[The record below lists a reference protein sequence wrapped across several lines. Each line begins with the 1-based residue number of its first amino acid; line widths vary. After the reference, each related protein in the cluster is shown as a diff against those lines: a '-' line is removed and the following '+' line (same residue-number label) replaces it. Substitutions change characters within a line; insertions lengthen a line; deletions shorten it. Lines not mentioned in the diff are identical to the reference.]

1 MKQQVSW
8 KVASQLSCLRCGLL
22 GETLGHSY
30 SPRIHALLGDYDY
43 RLYEVP
49 KDKVEDFILNGEW
62 DGLNVTIPYKKVAAS
77 LCDELSD
84 IAKSLGSVN
93 TLVRRDGKIYGY
105 NTDYYGFRSMVI
117 ESGVDI
123 AGKKALVLGTGGT
136 GVTVQK
142 VLSEMGAEV
151 VPISRSGEDNYD
163 NIEKHSDAVLV
174 VNATPVG
181 MYPKNGVSPLDLKR
195 IPSCECVLDVIYNPM
210 KTALIL
216 QAERLGLKFKS
227 GLHMLVAQA
236 KYSSERFQNTEIG
249 DDLVTSIENRL
260 TKELENIILIG
271 MPGSGKSVIA
281 EALGKRLG
289 RMVIETDAEIVKSAG
304 MSIPEIFERSGEDE
318 FRRLETDEIKNCGK
332 LSEKIISTGGGTV
345 TRDENYA
352 YLHQNGVIV
361 WLERDISK
369 LPTAGRPISQKS
381 DLNELYQK
389 RKPMYEKFADIKVT
403 NDGTVSETV
412 EKIILGIEELTR

>member
-1 MKQQVSW
+1 MTASSKQVSR
-8 KVASQLSCLRCGLL
+8 LRCGLL
-22 GETLGHSY
+22 GEKLGHSY

-49 KDKVEDFILNGEW
+49 KDKVEDFILHGEW

-84 IAKSLGSVN
+84 IAKGLGSVN

-105 NTDYYGFRSMVI
+105 NTDYYGFKSMVI

-142 VLSEMGAEV
+142 VLGEMGAEV
-151 VPISRSGEDNYD
+151 IPISRSGENNYD
-163 NIEKHSDAVLV
+163 NIEKHSDAILI

-236 KYSSERFQNTEIG
+236 KYSSERFQNTENG

-271 MPGSGKSVIA
+271 MPGSGKSVVA
-281 EALGKRLG
+281 EALGKRFG
-289 RMVIETDAEIVKSAG
+289 RTVIETDVEIVKTAG
-304 MSIPEIFERSGEDE
+304 VSIPEIFERSGEDE

-361 WLERDISK
+361 WIERDISK

-389 RKPMYEKFADIKVT
+389 RKPMYEKFADIRVT

-412 EKIILGIEELTR
+412 EKIILGIEELTG

>member
-1 MKQQVSW
+1 MTVSSKQVS
-8 KVASQLSCLRCGLL
+8 SLRCGLL

-43 RLYEVP
+43 YLYEVP
-49 KDKVEDFILNGEW
+49 KDKVEDFILHGEW

-117 ESGVDI
+117 ESGVDV
-123 AGKKALVLGTGGT
+123 AGKKALVLCTGGT

-163 NIEKHSDAVLV
+163 NIEKHSDAILV

-216 QAERLGLKFKS
+216 QAESLGLKFKS

-249 DDLVTSIENRL
+249 DDLVTSIEKRL

-271 MPGSGKSVIA
+271 MPGSGKSAVA

-289 RMVIETDAEIVKSAG
+289 RTVIETDAEIVKTAA
-304 MSIPEIFERSGEDE
+304 MSIPKIFERSGEDE

-345 TRDENYA
+345 TRNENYA

-389 RKPMYEKFADIKVT
+389 RKPMYEKFADIRVT

>member
-1 MKQQVSW
+1 MKQVSC
-8 KVASQLSCLRCGLL
+8 QLRCGLL

-30 SPRIHALLGDYDY
+30 SPRIHAYLGDYDY

-49 KDKVEDFILNGEW
+49 KNKVEDFILHGDW

-93 TLVRRDGKIYGY
+93 TLVKRDGKIYGY
-105 NTDYYGFRSMVI
+105 NTDYYGFKSMVL
-117 ESGVDI
+117 ETGVRLS
-123 AGKKALVLGTGGT
+123 GKKALVLGTGGT

-151 VPISRSGEDNYD
+151 IPISRSGEDNYD

-181 MYPKNGVSPLDLKR
+181 MYPKNGVSPLDLRR

-210 KTALIL
+210 RTALIL
-216 QAERLGLKFKS
+216 QAEALGLKHKS

-236 KYSSERFQNTEIG
+236 KYSSERFQNKKIS
-249 DDLVTSIENRL
+249 DDSVTFIEKSL

-271 MPGSGKSVIA
+271 MPGSGKSVVA
-281 EALGKRLG
+281 QALGQRLH
-289 RMVIETDAEIVKSAG
+289 RQVIETDAEIVKNAG
-304 MSIPEIFERSGEDE
+304 MSIPEIFERSGEEE
-318 FRRLETDEIKNCGK
+318 FRRLETAEMQASGK
-332 LSEKIISTGGGTV
+332 LSERIISTGGGVV
-345 TRDENYA
+345 TREENYNL
-352 YLHQNGVIV
+352 LHQNGIIV
-361 WLERDISK
+361 WLERDTNK
-369 LPTAGRPISQKS
+369 LPTDGRPISQKS
-381 DLNELYQK
+381 DLSELYAK
-389 RKPMYEKFADIKVT
+389 RKPMYERFADIKVD
-403 NDGTVSETV
+403 NNGTVAETV
-412 EKIILGIEELTR
+412 DRIIKEIEGMV